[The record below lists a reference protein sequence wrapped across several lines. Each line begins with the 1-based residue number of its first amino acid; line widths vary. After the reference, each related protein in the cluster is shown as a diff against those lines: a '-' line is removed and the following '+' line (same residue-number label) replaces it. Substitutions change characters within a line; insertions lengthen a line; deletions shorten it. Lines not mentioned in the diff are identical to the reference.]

1 MEKKKIGGPVV
12 SHHVTAGATYISMDV
27 DGCGFCGL
35 LAIVA
40 LSRVSTGTPF
50 AEVFASSV
58 NDITDETKGYLQCL
72 RGIIVDMSDDRL
84 QLRDGEES
92 ASFDDVVANPEH
104 DIETMG
110 MWRMVTLDPHGYVGN
125 GQMELMAEY
134 FGLDGFRIVRARGD
148 GTLMPCD
155 GNGPLLGE
163 RDDNLVLYDGYRHF
177 KALVPE
183 IPEVPEDVMA
193 EVGVSTG
200 DAGGATDA
208 GDGGGE
214 WRVMGKNGRVM
225 TGGGAGG
232 ETSSPVD
239 EVRTCQDSSLLR
251 FSSGNQFS
259 ALRGEEDVAD
269 EMEDGAGTEEETG
282 EGLCTEVETDEV
294 SDEVAE
300 TDEVAVAVEDHITAF
315 ARVISFFFSVVFGV
329 TVFIFDRIRVVL
341 KVSPAPAP
349 TPAPALSPA
358 DDVGRCPT
366 KRDRSGRRMDGRRR
380 ARSGR
385 GRGGRKYTKRG
396 RGGSKFLKRGPAT
409 SGRVQ
414 RKCGHE
420 RGHGPQSRVGRTFV
434 RGGAKSSDGKVC
446 IPQFIFLL

>member
-1 MEKKKIGGPVV
+1 MIG
-12 SHHVTAGATYISMDV
+12 H
-27 DGCGFCGL
+27 

-40 LSRVSTGTPF
+40 LSRVSTGTPY
-50 AEVFASSV
+50 AEVFASV

-72 RGIIVDMSDDRL
+72 RGIIVDMSDGRL

-92 ASFDDVVANPEH
+92 ASFDDVVANPDH

-125 GQMELMAEY
+125 DQMELMAEY

-148 GTLMPCD
+148 GTLIPCD
-155 GNGPLLGE
+155 GNGPLLGK
-163 RDDNLVLYDGYRHF
+163 RDVNLVLYDGYGHF

-193 EVGVSTG
+193 EVGVSTE

-208 GDGGGE
+208 GDGGDE
-214 WRVMGKNGRVM
+214 WRVVGKNGRVM
-225 TGGGAGG
+225 AGGGGGG

-259 ALRGEEDVAD
+259 ALRGEEDAED
-269 EMEDGAGTEEETG
+269 EMEDGAETEDETG

-294 SDEVAE
+294 AETDEVVDEVADEVAE
-300 TDEVAVAVEDHITAF
+300 TDEVAVAVAVEDHISAF

-329 TVFIFDRIRVVL
+329 TVFIFAWIGVVL
-341 KVSPAPAP
+341 TVSPAPAP
-349 TPAPALSPA
+349 APA
-358 DDVGRCPT
+358 DDVGQCPT
-366 KRDRSGRRMDGRRR
+366 RRNRSGRRMAGRHR
-380 ARSGR
+380 ARPGR
-385 GRGGRKYTKRG
+385 GRGGKKYTKHG
-396 RGGSKFLKRGPAT
+396 RGGSKYLKRGPAR
-409 SGRVQ
+409 SGRVH
-414 RKCGHE
+414 RKRGRG
-420 RGHGPQSRVGRTFV
+420 RGHGPQSRVGCTFV

-446 IPQFIFLL
+446 MSQFIFLLYRCCLFCHYLPPVDFGDLSHV